1 MKLLIG
7 AIAMSIAA
15 ATIAGEVQAAGYPWK
30 DHAAPY
36 DFVFENELDTHQQT
50 RQTQAG
56 GLSGFLYIHY
66 TGATTTDGLP
76 VAEHGD
82 CASVD
87 CDVGWHMS
95 GVSAV
100 AAFLYHIEGDHPV
113 WLVDRR
119 DIPQPGAYAHFHWLG
134 EMPMT
139 RGEVSDGYLL
149 ELRAV
154 RSFCF
159 IHHAGGTSGT
169 CEARGGVAVRPGID
183 IATHV
188 NIVASAP

>member
-1 MKLLIG
+1 MNRLIG
-7 AIAMSIAA
+7 AIAISIAA
-15 ATIAGEVQAAGYPWK
+15 LTIADHARAAGYPWK
-30 DHAAPY
+30 DHAPPY
-36 DFVFENELDTHQQT
+36 DFVFGNEFDTHQQT
-50 RQTQAG
+50 RQTRAG

-95 GVSAV
+95 GVPAV
-100 AAFLYHIEGDHPV
+100 AAFLYHVEG
-113 WLVDRR
+113 
-119 DIPQPGAYAHFHWLG
+119 ANAHFHWLG
-134 EMPMT
+134 EMPMN
-139 RGEVSDGYLL
+139 RGELRDGYLL
-149 ELRAV
+149 ELQAV
-154 RSFCF
+154 KSFCF
-159 IHHAGGTSGT
+159 IHHEDAGTGT

-188 NIVASAP
+188 NIVTSAP